1 MKYII
6 TRSSAWDE
14 KPIESATTAQV
25 HFYSYRYTSI
35 KHNPNLWNEFISKHH
50 DIKTSIVRGTENLPS
65 DVWVA
70 EVDDLHEFVRI
81 YGTIILKEADN
92 EEGLW
97 TIEIYDD
104 YRE

>member
-6 TRSSAWDE
+6 TRSSAWGE
-14 KPIESATTAQV
+14 KPIESATPAQV
-25 HFYSYRYTSI
+25 HLYSYRYTSI
-35 KHNPNLWNEFISKHH
+35 
-50 DIKTSIVRGTENLPS
+50 S

-81 YGTIILKEADN
+81 YGEIILKEPDN